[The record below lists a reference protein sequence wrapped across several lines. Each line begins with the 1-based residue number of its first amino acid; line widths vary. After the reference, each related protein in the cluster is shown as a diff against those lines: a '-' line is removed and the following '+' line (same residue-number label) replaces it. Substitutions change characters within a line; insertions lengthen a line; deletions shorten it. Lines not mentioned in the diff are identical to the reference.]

1 MRSQKPSGRPRLAA
15 DRAGNIIIEFA
26 VALPI
31 FTVLMLG
38 LLDLGRYSLQKSALL
53 QGARAGA
60 QYGILDYASG
70 AKAKVEA
77 TAQDASGL
85 TGVTAT
91 ASWFCECV
99 SGTLNAT
106 CSPCSGGA
114 ALKRYVTVHMDKTFA
129 SVLTTAKLDFGK
141 LGSWTPP
148 TTLSAEVTMMV
159 VVP

>member
-1 MRSQKPSGRPRLAA
+1 MRNHQRSGRPRLAA

-26 VALPI
+26 LALPI
-31 FTVLMLG
+31 FTVLTVGMV
-38 LLDLGRYSLQKSALL
+38 DLGRYSLQKSALL

-60 QYGILDYASG
+60 QYGVLDYSAG
-70 AKAKVEA
+70 AQAKVEA

-85 TGVTAT
+85 TGVTAS

-106 CSPCSGGA
+106 CSACSGGTT
-114 ALKRYVTVHMDKTFA
+114 LKRYVKVRLDKTFA
-129 SVLTTAKLDFGK
+129 SVVTTGKIDFGP

>member
-1 MRSQKPSGRPRLAA
+1 MRSRKPSARRRLAA
-15 DRAGNIIIEFA
+15 DRSGNLVIEFA
-26 VALPI
+26 LALPI
-31 FTVLMLG
+31 LTVLMLG
-38 LLDLGRYSLQKSALL
+38 LLDLGRYSLQKTAML

-60 QYGILDYASG
+60 QYGILDYSTG
-70 AKAKVEA
+70 AQAKVEA

-85 TGVTAT
+85 TGVTAS

-106 CSPCSGGA
+106 CSPCSGGTT
-114 ALKRYVTVHMDKTFA
+114 LKRYVKVHMDKTFA
-129 SVLTTAKLDFGK
+129 SVLKTAKLDFGK

-148 TTLSAEVTMMV
+148 TTLSAQVTMMV

>member
-26 VALPI
+26 LALPI
-31 FTVLMLG
+31 FTVMTLG
-38 LLDLGRYSLQKSALL
+38 LVDLGRYSMQKSALL
-53 QGARAGA
+53 QGARSGA
-60 QYGILDYASG
+60 QYGILDYSTG
-70 AKAKVEA
+70 AQAKVES

-99 SGTLNAT
+99 SGTLNAACT
-106 CSPCSGGA
+106 PCSGGTT
-114 ALKRYVTVHMDKTFA
+114 LKRYVKVRMDKTFT

-141 LGSWTPP
+141 FGSWTPP
-148 TTLSAEVTMMV
+148 TALSAEVTMIV